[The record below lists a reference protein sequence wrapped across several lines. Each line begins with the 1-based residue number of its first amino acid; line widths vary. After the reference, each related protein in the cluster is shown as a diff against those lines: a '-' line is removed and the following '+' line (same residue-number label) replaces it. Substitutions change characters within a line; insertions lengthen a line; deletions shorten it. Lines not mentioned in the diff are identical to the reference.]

1 MKLIVLYTVNLNFKT
16 IHTFAKRFNMFF
28 KIKILLIFTIFISC
42 FSFAQTTKVD
52 SLKQL
57 LNTSSKK
64 EKVSIY
70 LELSKLVQSKNDP
83 NNNPSISYLEKA
95 KALIDFNKDKS
106 LAFQYLSLRARQELY
121 ANKFEKALK
130 TSNKALNLKYKEDS
144 KELIEVY
151 ETIGISNYY
160 LGKYANNVEA
170 LLKALRISDSL
181 KIEDEKP
188 DIYNGLGVAY
198 SGLGDFDKA
207 KKNYSLA
214 LEFAERFHNKSEA
227 SRARGNMAI
236 AYAMEGNYDLSEKW
250 FRKEINYLEKVGDSI
265 FLSASYNNL
274 GQLFD
279 MKGELSK
286 SYNSYKKAL
295 DIAKNTVDSSA
306 IALGY
311 QNVGYILGKLNR
323 NTEAIDNFKKGLGIS
338 RSIGN
343 PSVLRDGLLNISEYY
358 EKLGKDNEALTY
370 YQEYHILNDSIQG
383 KEHLDAVSQLEI
395 KYETEKKEKEI
406 ITLSEQKLKD
416 DIRIAEQQR
425 QVKWLVVTIIGVI
438 LLSVLLFLLFKQRS
452 KNKRQNEL
460 IDAISETQ
468 NIERKRIAQDLHD
481 SIGGSLALIKN
492 KLEVV
497 SDKEQPSKQ
506 DLTETIKTVSNT
518 SDNLRR
524 ISHNL
529 MPSELIKFGLISG
542 IQSIIEQ
549 LNKEELNAQLYAHN
563 MEHRIDPVKEI
574 QLYRIIQEII
584 QNALKHANAKNI
596 SISLNKYAKHLN
608 LMIEDDGNG
617 FDTTLQ
623 KSKKGI
629 GLNNIKQRVAQ
640 LKGTF
645 NIDTAINR
653 GTTYNIQIPI

>member
-1 MKLIVLYTVNLNFKT
+1 MKFNRHLLVFLLASFTVLGQNSQKYQDSIKT
-16 IHTFAKRFNMFF
+16 A
-28 KIKILLIFTIFISC
+28 IKNIS
-42 FSFAQTTKVD
+42 SD
-52 SLKQL
+52 
-57 LNTSSKK
+57 
-64 EKVSIY
+64 
-70 LELSKLVQSKNDP
+70 
-83 NNNPSISYLEKA
+83 
-95 KALIDFNKDKS
+95 
-106 LAFQYLSLRARQELY
+106 SLRAAEYYNAAIY
-121 ANKFEKALK
+121 AFQPLN
-130 TSNKALNLKYKEDS
+130 NLKLSRRYVDS
-144 KELIEVY
+144 SAHYSQIIENKDLEAKCHFLYGVINRFEGDYDIAVEHLNKHIEHFKKKSIEKPYSLFQIAAIHGEQGDY
-151 ETIGISNYY
+151 EN
-160 LGKYANNVEA
+160 
-170 LLKALRISDSL
+170 SL
-181 KIEDEKP
+181 KISFKILRIFEREKDSFALASTYNSIATDYHEMGKIDESLINLKKALAIFNKLNKKK
-188 DIYNGLGVAY
+188 DIANTTRNIGEVYLSKHDTITGIKYIKESLKIANQINEPYEIG
-198 SGLGDFDKA
+198 
-207 KKNYSLA
+207 YSLYV
-214 LEFAERFHNKSEA
+214 LGTSFAKSQPKTGHKYLLQAKSLIEQ
-227 SRARGNMAI
+227 
-236 AYAMEGNYDLSEKW
+236 GNYKSLLTNIYISLGNFHQDTDNNFKA
-250 FRKEINYLEKVGDSI
+250 IN
-265 FLSASYNNL
+265 F
-274 GQLFD
+274 
-279 MKGELSK
+279 
-286 SYNSYKKAL
+286 YKKAL
-295 DIAKNTVDSSA
+295 
-306 IALGY
+306 
-311 QNVGYILGKLNR
+311 KLA
-323 NTEAIDNFKKGLGIS
+323 EELKELPPKKEIYKGLFFIYKQQG
-338 RSIGN
+338 
-343 PSVLRDGLLNISEYY
+343 DFQKAFEYQDEY
-358 EKLGKDNEALTY
+358 MLVKDS
-370 YQEYHILNDSIQG
+370 ILN
-383 KEHLDAVSQLEI
+383 KENLKTISLLE
-395 KYETEKKEKEI
+395 KQYETEKKEKEI

-529 MPSELIKFGLISG
+529 MPSELIKFGLVSG

-563 MEHRIDPVKEI
+563 MEQRIDPVKEI

-617 FDTTLQ
+617 FDITLQ
-623 KSKKGI
+623 KNKKGI
-629 GLNNIKQRVAQ
+629 GLNNIKQRISQ